1 MTASFLMPKIL
12 AKFKRGHPQWGRQVQ
27 VG

>member
-1 MTASFLMPKIL
+1 MPKIS
-12 AKFKRGHPQWGRQVQ
+12 AKFKRGHPQRRRQRE

>member
-1 MTASFLMPKIL
+1 MPKIL
-12 AKFKRGHPQWGRQVQ
+12 AKFKRGHHQRGRQRE